1 MSIFE
6 NIFGKKD
13 EKEHG
18 GCCDM
23 RIVEEPDCGCGRSC
37 EPVPNAH
44 GGEIVVKVMG
54 TGCKKCHQLHENAL
68 EAAEHT
74 GKAIRVEYVTDIAE
88 IAAAG
93 IMSTPALLID
103 GKVVSTGK
111 VLSADEIEGL
121 LR

>member
-1 MSIFE
+1 MSIFG

-13 EKEHG
+13 EKAHG

-23 RIVEEPDCGCGRSC
+23 RIVEEPACGCSC
-37 EPVPNAH
+37 EPAPSSDGVA
-44 GGEIVVKVMG
+44 VKVMG

-68 EAAEHT
+68 EAAKRAE
-74 GKAIRVEYVTDIAE
+74 GAVRVDYVTDIAE